1 MKRRGGLAALAIT
14 GRSVLIG
21 VALALC
27 TLIPAAGWSQQIIEP
42 HQPGWERWFKLDW
55 EAGEW
60 RGHPVVKGYLYNA
73 SPKTVGDVQLLVD
86 ALDAGGGILAQKV
99 SWAAGSPM
107 APFSR
112 RYFVADAPLVDIAPQ
127 QPASY
132 RVSVYSYSEILGPR
146 GRGRGF

>member
-1 MKRRGGLAALAIT
+1 MRH
-14 GRSVLIG
+14 RSLIA
-21 VALALC
+21 VAV
-27 TLIPAAGWSQQIIEP
+27 TLFTMLPAVGMSQNVIEP
-42 HQPGWERWFKLDW
+42 HMPGWEQFFKLEW
-55 EAGEW
+55 EPGEW

-73 SPKTVGDVQLLVD
+73 SPKTIGEVQVLVD
-86 ALDAGGGILAQKV
+86 ALDVSGGILSQKV
-99 SWAAGSPM
+99 SWVAGSQM

-132 RVSVYSYSEILGPR
+132 RVRVYSYSEILEFR

>member
-1 MKRRGGLAALAIT
+1 VKRLGGSLVRAIT
-14 GRSVLIG
+14 RRSTLLG
-21 VALALC
+21 VALVLC
-27 TLIPAAGWSQQIIEP
+27 GLIPAAGWSQQIIEP
-42 HQPGWERWFKLDW
+42 HMPGWEQFFRLDW
-55 EAGEW
+55 EPGEW

-73 SPKTVGDVQLLVD
+73 SPKTIGEVQLLVD

-132 RVSVYSYSEILGPR
+132 RVSVYSYGEILAPR
-146 GRGRGF
+146 GRGRGL

>member
-1 MKRRGGLAALAIT
+1 MKRLGGSLASSIT
-14 GRSVLIG
+14 RRSTLIG

-27 TLIPAAGWSQQIIEP
+27 ALIPAAGWSQQIIQP

-55 EAGEW
+55 EAAE
-60 RGHPVVKGYLYNA
+60 RKGHPVVQGYLYNA
-73 SPKTVGDVQLLVD
+73 SPKTIGEVQLLVD
-86 ALDAGGGILAQKV
+86 ALDANGSVLAQKV
-99 SWAAGSPM
+99 NWVPGSQM
-107 APFSR
+107 EPFSR

-132 RVSVYSYSEILGPR
+132 RVSVYSYSEILAPR

>member
-1 MKRRGGLAALAIT
+1 M
-14 GRSVLIG
+14 
-21 VALALC
+21 ALALC

-112 RYFVADAPLVDIAPQ
+112 RYFGADAPLVAIAPQ

-132 RVSVYSYSEILGPR
+132 RVSVYSYSEILEPR